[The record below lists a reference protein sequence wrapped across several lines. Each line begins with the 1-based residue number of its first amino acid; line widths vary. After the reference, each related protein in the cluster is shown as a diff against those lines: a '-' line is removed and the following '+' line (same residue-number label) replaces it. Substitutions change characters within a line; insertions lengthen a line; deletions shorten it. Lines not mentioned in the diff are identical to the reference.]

1 MEDHP
6 YIISRRPRRSEKYR
20 DPRRPKRAAGVL
32 VIVLL
37 LLTAG
42 ICALVWLL
50 PGLTETA
57 GGSPSFGGKT
67 FYFLATAKT
76 DERVEA
82 LTAAQAASDRGGAG
96 HIYNDGEYR
105 VIAAVYDR
113 ESDVKTLVS
122 VNADS
127 HYFALEY
134 PKLDCDER
142 DRRALEYLTG
152 EWFSSVFA
160 AVTEL
165 DRGNITDA
173 AAERAVFSCCRRL
186 EKLAYDCADRALQ
199 NALLSAVELDGQASR
214 STLSFLRLIH
224 VKAIVYAYIALTD

>member
-20 DPRRPKRAAGVL
+20 DPRRPKRAAGAL
-32 VIVLL
+32 IIVLL

-50 PGLTETA
+50 PGLTQTV
-57 GGSPSFGGKT
+57 GGSPSFDGKT

-76 DERVEA
+76 DERVQA

-96 HIYNDGEYR
+96 YIYNDGDYR
-105 VIAAVYDR
+105 IVAAVYDR

-134 PKLDCDER
+134 PKLDCTDGER
-142 DRRALEYLTG
+142 RVLEYLTG

-160 AVTEL
+160 VVTEL
-165 DRGNITDA
+165 DRGNISDA
-173 AAERAVFSCCRRL
+173 AAEYTVFDCCRRL
-186 EKLAYDCADRALQ
+186 EKLARECADGALKS
-199 NALLSAVELDGQASR
+199 ALLSSVDASAQGSR
-214 STLSFLRLIH
+214 TTLSFLRLIH
-224 VKAIVYAYIALTD
+224 VRAILSAYVALTV